1 MATSNT
7 DLSLTAQSWADIVIK
22 RWEEKVVRLK
32 VYKTGALLKSFEA
45 HVSTQA
51 NGNPAFIE
59 FAFNYYGKFV
69 DMGVGNGITKDM
81 AGNGPRRVK
90 QWYSKTFFSQVKRL
104 GEIISEKYAYKAQ
117 LSIITNITTDG
128 TK

>member
-1 MATSNT
+1 
-7 DLSLTAQSWADIVIK
+7 
-22 RWEEKVVRLK
+22 
-32 VYKTGALLKSFEA
+32 
-45 HVSTQA
+45 
-51 NGNPAFIE
+51 
-59 FAFNYYGKFV
+59 
-69 DMGVGNGITKDM
+69 
-81 AGNGPRRVK
+81 VK